1 MDLLLS
7 PLENFRVAQ
16 PKNLIFSS
24 GLTVAKTE
32 WVPDV
37 QASINGPQHLGTD
50 GEKITRLTYR
60 RKLPKASFL
69 GRESLKKTEPPW

>member
-7 PLENFRVAQ
+7 PLENFRDAQ
-16 PKNLIFSS
+16 PNLIFSP

-32 WVPDV
+32 WSPDV

-50 GEKITRLTYR
+50 GDKIARLT
-60 RKLPKASFL
+60 
-69 GRESLKKTEPPW
+69 